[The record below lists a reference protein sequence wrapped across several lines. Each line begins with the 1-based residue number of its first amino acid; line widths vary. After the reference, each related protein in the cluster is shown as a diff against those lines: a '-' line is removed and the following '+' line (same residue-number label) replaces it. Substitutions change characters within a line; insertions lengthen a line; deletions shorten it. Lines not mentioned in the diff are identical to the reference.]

1 MAGIGHNS
9 GDVLDGSAQS
19 QLRSVVERVERL
31 DAEIAEI
38 QEARK
43 EVFAEAKGNGF
54 DTKALRKLVVLRR
67 MDPEKRAEG
76 EAILDLYEHAVSSK
90 AKGKAKLPVDD
101 DEDDIA

>member
-9 GDVLDGSAQS
+9 GDVLDGSAQG
-19 QLRSVVERVERL
+19 QLRSVVERIERL

-54 DTKALRKLVVLRR
+54 DTKALRKLVAVRR
-67 MDPEKRAEG
+67 LDPAKRAED
-76 EAILDLYEHAVSSK
+76 EAILDLYEHALTSK
-90 AKGKAKLPVDD
+90 RRAAPV
-101 DEDDIA
+101 EDDHDDIG